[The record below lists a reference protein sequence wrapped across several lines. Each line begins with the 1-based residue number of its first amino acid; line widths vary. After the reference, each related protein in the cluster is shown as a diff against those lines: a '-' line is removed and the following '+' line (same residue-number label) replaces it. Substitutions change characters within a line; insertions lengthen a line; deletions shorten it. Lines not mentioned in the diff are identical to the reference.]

1 MDSNT
6 AIGNVTQIVIK
17 TTNTLGQDVENKLNK
32 NFMVNSDATYSNV
45 DTAAR
50 ALVAMSSDTYS
61 DTICI
66 TNISVNEVLAG

>member
-6 AIGNVTQIVIK
+6 AIGNVTQIVVK
-17 TTNTLGQDVENKLNK
+17 TTNKWGQDVENKLNK
-32 NFMVNSDATYSNV
+32 NFMVNSSATYANV

-50 ALVAMSSDTYS
+50 ALVTMSSDTYS

>member
-17 TTNTLGQDVENKLNK
+17 TTDTYGHDVENKLNK
-32 NFMVNSDATYSNV
+32 NFMVNSDATYTNV